1 MLTVFSD
8 NVIMVSI
15 NFWGFVLCRYQNHK
29 REQQENIT
37 QKKYD
42 RIELKVPKGEKDLLK
57 IHAEK
62 HGESLNSF
70 INRAIKNQMKAD
82 NGE

>member
-1 MLTVFSD
+1 MS
-8 NVIMVSI
+8 VSES
-15 NFWGFVLCRYQNHK
+15 QK
-29 REQQENIT
+29 RATRKYNS
-37 QKKYD
+37 KKYD